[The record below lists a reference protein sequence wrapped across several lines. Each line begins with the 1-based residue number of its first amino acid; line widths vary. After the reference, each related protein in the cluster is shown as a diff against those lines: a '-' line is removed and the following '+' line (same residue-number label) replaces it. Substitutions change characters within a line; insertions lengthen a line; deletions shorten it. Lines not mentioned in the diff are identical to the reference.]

1 MKNILLCFPINEN
14 INNIK
19 KYSDY
24 VLKRGMASV
33 IPPCFSL
40 SDVGD
45 ENIINQSVSSLVWR
59 CDEMWV
65 FGKTITDEMWKNIH
79 WAKKVNIK
87 VIFVSNLEEV

>member
-1 MKNILLCFPINEN
+1 MKNILLCFPTKED

-24 VLKRGMASV
+24 VLKQGMASV

-40 SDVGD
+40 SEIED
-45 ENIINQSVSSLVWR
+45 ENIINQSVSSLVWL

-79 WAKKVNIK
+79 KAKKINVNVRFI
-87 VIFVSNLEEV
+87 SDLEEV